1 MEGEESQR
9 SGLMDE
15 HEVGRR
21 RSAGNFDN
29 YYDDD
34 NRKLGLVFDYAYYM
48 ERYCT
53 RTEGHRRTSEELAE
67 GGQSY
72 EEEPAVVAAA
82 AAVVRGDETDTD
94 CKNYKN

>member
-1 MEGEESQR
+1 MEGEASQR
-9 SGLMDE
+9 SGWMGE
-15 HEVGRR
+15 HEVERK

-53 RTEGHRRTSEELAE
+53 RTEDRRRTSEELAE
-67 GGQSY
+67 GGQPY
-72 EEEPAVVAAA
+72 EEPAIVAAA